1 RCGGWR
7 RGTTYGEQNF
17 VSWLSGTTRAKLH
30 DDRIV
35 TRSSGVGWRRVAT
48 LGFPAPADG
57 SRLAPVVDLRISSS
71 RDLVYWT
78 RELLPRSKHVPKPSD
93 IWRGVCV
100 GLALK

>member
-17 VSWLSGTTRAKLH
+17 VPRFSGTTRAKPQ
-30 DDRIV
+30 DDGIV
-35 TRSSGVGWRRVAT
+35 IRSSGVGWRSVVK
-48 LGFPAPADG
+48 LGFPAPVDG
-57 SRLAPVVDLRISSS
+57 SLLALVVELRISSS

-100 GLALK
+100 VLALK